1 MARRSTKLLRFEN
14 SIYRYDKTESSW
26 SVDSVNNLRQ
36 ETKVNVIDK
45 GTHASCKHMSQKV
58 NPILLRRGFLDYWD
72 STKYISFKETVIS
85 ANSFYKEI
93 LLKEFLERTFKFFS
107 LIFDKYTIKE
117 INGSTYIELFFY
129 QRKDLSKRDL
139 LLLPVEQ
146 KRFGKVLKELS
157 LDQTVNLNNYNPFF
171 EQPASKNSGNRD
183 KSLVLHHKNFIF
195 YLENKISK
203 IFNSTVHIKLVQ
215 RTSLLESANL
225 MAQFFAFEVERSN
238 ANFKRALN
246 ETFKEIKDQKKI
258 KGLRINCSGRLGKAP
273 MAKMEWFKFGQVPLS
288 RISAKLD
295 YSYSTSLTKYGIIG
309 TKIWL
314 YLHDK

>member
-14 SIYRYDKTESSW
+14 SIYRYDKKENSW

-58 NPILLRRGFLDYWD
+58 NPIILRRGFLDYWD
-72 STKYISFKETVIS
+72 STSYIYFKETIVS
-85 ANSFYKEI
+85 NNSFYKEI
-93 LLKEFLERTFKFFS
+93 LLKEFLERTFKLFS
-107 LIFDKYTIKE
+107 LIFDKYNIKQT
-117 INGSTYIELFFY
+117 NGSTYIEIFFY
-129 QRKDLSKRDL
+129 QRKDISKRDL
-139 LLLPVEQ
+139 LLLPLEQ
-146 KRFGKVLKELS
+146 KRFGKVLKELG
-157 LDQTVNLNNYNPFF
+157 LTEMVILNNYNPFF
-171 EQPASKNSGNRD
+171 ETPSSKSLGNRD
-183 KSLVLHHKNFIF
+183 KSLVLNHKNFIL
-195 YLENKISK
+195 YLENKVSK
-203 IFNSTVHIKLVQ
+203 IFNSTIHIKLVQ

-225 MAQFFAFEVERSN
+225 VAQFFAFEIERSN

-309 TKIWL
+309 TKVWL
-314 YLHDK
+314 YLHEK